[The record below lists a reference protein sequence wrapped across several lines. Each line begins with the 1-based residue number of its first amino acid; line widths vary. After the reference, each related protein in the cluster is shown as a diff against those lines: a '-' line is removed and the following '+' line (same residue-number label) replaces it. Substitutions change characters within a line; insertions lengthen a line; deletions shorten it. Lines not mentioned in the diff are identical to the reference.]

1 MMDRMRAW
9 SSTSVRGAGGGGEFF
24 FLFPSFGYELSAEMA
39 ENGTGR
45 CICYM
50 HIYYYLSSLSVI
62 MI

>member
-1 MMDRMRAW
+1 MSSAMMDRMRAW

-24 FLFPSFGYELSAEMA
+24 FLWYEISAEMA

-50 HIYYYLSSLSVI
+50 HIYYYLSSLLVI